1 MIFKEMPL
9 VTLTYIDFIL
19 SRSSILRVY
28 YVFKVAQNAISFL
41 IAKTRIVEH
50 RSIDVDRTWTY
61 TRIYTPIKIFICLN
75 NLSKKKRRK
84 TNHRTKKRSRPTNYP
99 IKHHFSNNHLSKL
112 LFKNHKSRSAWVERS
127 KLRCRNSLIT
137 SIYISTPFL

>member
-9 VTLTYIDFIL
+9 VTFTYIDFIL

-75 NLSKKKRRK
+75 NLSKKK
-84 TNHRTKKRSRPTNYP
+84 KKN
-99 IKHHFSNNHLSKL
+99 
-112 LFKNHKSRSAWVERS
+112 KSPYEKA
-127 KLRCRNSLIT
+127 IT
-137 SIYISTPFL
+137 SYELSN